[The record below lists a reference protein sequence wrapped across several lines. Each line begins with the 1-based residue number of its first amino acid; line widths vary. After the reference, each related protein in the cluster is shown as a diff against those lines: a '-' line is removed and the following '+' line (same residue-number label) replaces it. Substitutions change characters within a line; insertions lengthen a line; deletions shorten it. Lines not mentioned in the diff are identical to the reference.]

1 MENKKYYIQDICLIL
16 KVGTATINNWYRWY
30 NNELFTKPADIPTL
44 PKPHKESNAKNSKR
58 YWLSEDVKALIIFKQ
73 YISDH
78 KGKKG
83 VMGELNCRGW
93 PKNMAYRTL
102 LKKGRMD
109 LIEEYKLDNL
119 EKED

>member
-1 MENKKYYIQDICLIL
+1 MAFKVVRKSIL
-16 KVGTATINNWYRWY
+16 MACAIEGKQRLSFLGN
-30 NNELFTKPADIPTL
+30 
-44 PKPHKESNAKNSKR
+44 SNSD
-58 YWLSEDVKALIIFKQ
+58 SD
-73 YISDH
+73 ISDH